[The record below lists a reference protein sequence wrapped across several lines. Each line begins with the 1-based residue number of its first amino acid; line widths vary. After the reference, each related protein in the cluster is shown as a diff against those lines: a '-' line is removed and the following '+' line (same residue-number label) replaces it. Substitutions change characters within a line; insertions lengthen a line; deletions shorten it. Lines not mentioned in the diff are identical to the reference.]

1 MPVRHATSLP
11 LVATAHATANLAAR
25 TPLCFAKRATCF
37 AVSALSEERFFF
49 RDRELG
55 GSVFGERHNLPRP
68 TDFFHFRHRRAMSMW
83 ERGAVSF
90 VPP

>member
-37 AVSALSEERFFF
+37 AVRLEGRSF

-83 ERGAVSF
+83 ERAVSF